1 MKKVISHNTRN
12 LVLGGVLRQETLKI
26 GSGSGSKVGIFFN
39 NGSVNLPGIRYRKEA
54 GETVLTINPTYDT
67 ADFHMVDAS
76 ATGYDRKWIS
86 DITKLG
92 KQLFL
97 QDHYESGSHGWCIY
111 FADEDPDDFNNVRF
125 LPMTQDVADPWNV
138 SAWYEI
144 AHDNTLTEF
153 IQFKETITGVQQWEA
168 SKDGTN
174 WYPLISGSGAITYSP
189 IVITSTELVNGVATI
204 QHNLGVKYPLGLDFT
219 VTPDI
224 VRFVD
229 ENTMT
234 LNYSSHALTGFQAQ
248 VWFYKSEQSMLT
260 GGASSQ

>member
-26 GSGSGSKVGIFFN
+26 GSGSGSEVGIFFN
-39 NGSVNLPGIRYRKEA
+39 NGNANLPGIRYQKS
-54 GETVLTINPTYDT
+54 TNI
-67 ADFHMVDAS
+67 
-76 ATGYDRKWIS
+76 
-86 DITKLG
+86 
-92 KQLFL
+92 
-97 QDHYESGSHGWCIY
+97 
-111 FADEDPDDFNNVRF
+111 
-125 LPMTQDVADPWNV
+125 
-138 SAWYEI
+138 
-144 AHDNTLTEF
+144 
-153 IQFKETITGVQQWEA
+153 WEA

-219 VTPDI
+219 VTPDN
-224 VRFVD
+224 VNFVD

-234 LNYSSHALTGFQAQ
+234 LDYSSHALTGFQAQ

-260 GGASSQ
+260 GGASSNEA